1 MTHKAEIEKFRKKV
15 IDHCKLS
22 YAKSNQFAAGRGKI
36 VSSKNIQSD
45 ANTSH
50 HGSRIIS

>member
-1 MTHKAEIEKFRKKV
+1 MTHKEEIEKFRKKV

-36 VSSKNIQSD
+36 VSAKKID
-45 ANTSH
+45 TDGNTSH
-50 HGSRIIS
+50 HGSRVKS